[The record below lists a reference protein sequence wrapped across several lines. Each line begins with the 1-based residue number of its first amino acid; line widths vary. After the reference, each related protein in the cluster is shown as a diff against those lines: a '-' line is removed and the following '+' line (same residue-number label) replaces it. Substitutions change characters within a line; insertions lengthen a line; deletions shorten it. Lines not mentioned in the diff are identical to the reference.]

1 MIMLGHW
8 ELLLVGLV
16 ILLLFVG
23 PKKLPSFGKSLGES
37 IRGFKKAIK
46 EEEEALDI
54 TESTQVEQITETERK
69 EKSTSNPQKK
79 RNK

>member
-1 MIMLGHW
+1 MLGHW
-8 ELLLVGLV
+8 EILLVGLV

-46 EEEEALDI
+46 DKDEEDILDV
-54 TESTQVEQITETERK
+54 TESTKTEQIADNEKTEN
-69 EKSTSNPQKK
+69 NPPKQ
-79 RNK
+79 